1 MTREDRL
8 LNTAFHFHS
17 SEKNWEDRIRQ
28 IFWIIGILA
37 GATLTYTTRH
47 FINGDAINYIEMGEA
62 FRQGN
67 VRDFINLT
75 ASPGYAVLLGL
86 TQSLLNTNSWTEVPL
101 LKGVNFVLLLIG
113 MWACDF
119 LLRSLKKSYA
129 SLIHKGICLPWFMVM
144 ALAYAMFLFCALV
157 WITPKLVAPD
167 MATFSTTLLSTAMI
181 LQIRET
187 PESYRPY
194 LWLGV
199 LLGAAYLFKTF
210 FFSFSLMFL
219 GAAAIACG
227 SIKRA
232 IPRITLSLVSMLL
245 VSALWIIPLSMK
257 LGTISY
263 GETGALNY
271 AIYVKAEGKGR
282 YCPVILDANPE
293 VLLYKTDFVEKCTRP
308 ATFDPG
314 YWKVG
319 MKPVF
324 DLKMHLTLVFE
335 HALQICSD
343 KPWLFLAVLIW
354 IAWNIKARGFQF
366 RELSAFAIPLY
377 LAVPSLVGILMYSMI
392 HVEMRYIAPFIFLV
406 FLGVV
411 LCLRYDTAN
420 HSSMRNAIIGAFGM
434 LAVILALLAVSV
446 IDQSVR
452 GLISAG
458 SKPTYKEAYS
468 ELFAVKDYLQNQG
481 LRPGDQVAVIAYPPI
496 YWARISGVKISA
508 EIPNEKKMIS
518 AAVENRKE
526 ALATL
531 RPVGVHAVVAKGKE
545 FAGLIAEGWKLIPG
559 TRDFYAL
566 TLK

>member
-1 MTREDRL
+1 V
-8 LNTAFHFHS
+8 NTAFHFCS
-17 SEKNWEDRIRQ
+17 SEKIWEDRIRK
-28 IFWIIGILA
+28 IFWIVGIVAA
-37 GATLTYTTRH
+37 GTLTYTTRH

-62 FRQGN
+62 FHQSN
-67 VRDFINLT
+67 VRDFVNLT

-86 TQSLLNTNSWTEVPL
+86 TQGLLNTNSWTEIPL
-101 LKGVNFVLLLIG
+101 LKGVNFVLVLIG

-119 LLRSLKKSYA
+119 LLSSLKKSY
-129 SLIHKGICLPWFMVM
+129 SDWSDKGIFLPWFMIM

-157 WITPKLVAPD
+157 WISPKLVAPD
-167 MATFSTTLLSTAMI
+167 MATFSTTLVSMAVI
-181 LQIRET
+181 LRVREN

-194 LWLGV
+194 F
-199 LLGAAYLFKTF
+199 LLGILLGTAYLFKTF
-210 FFSFSLMFL
+210 FFSFSLICL
-219 GAAAIACG
+219 AVAAVACG

-232 IPRITLSLVSMLL
+232 IPRIALSLVSMLL
-245 VSALWIIPLSMK
+245 VSSLWIIPLSMK
-257 LGTISY
+257 LGTLSY
-263 GETGALNY
+263 GETGPLNY

-282 YCPVILDANPE
+282 YCPVVLDDDPE

-308 ATFDPG
+308 ATFDPS

-324 DLKMHLTLVFE
+324 DLRMHLSLVFE

-343 KPWLFLAVLIW
+343 KPWLFLAVLLW
-354 IAWNIKARGFQF
+354 IAWNIGVGGFRFRG
-366 RELSAFAIPLY
+366 LSAFVIPLY

-406 FLGVV
+406 FLSVV
-411 LCLRYDTAN
+411 LGLRYDEAN
-420 HSSMRNAIIGAFGM
+420 HSSIKNGIIGAFGM
-434 LAVILALLAVSV
+434 LAVILVLLALSV
-446 IDQSVR
+446 IDQSIR
-452 GLISAG
+452 GLISGG

-481 LRPGDQVAVIAYPPI
+481 LQPGDQVAVIGYPPI

-508 EIPNEKKMIS
+508 EIPNEKEMIS
-518 AAVENRKE
+518 VTVENRKK

-531 RPVGVHAVVAKGKE
+531 RPIGVNAVLAKGKE

-559 TRDFYAL
+559 TRDFYAF

>member
-1 MTREDRL
+1 M
-8 LNTAFHFHS
+8 NTAFHSCS
-17 SEKNWEDRIRQ
+17 SEKYWEDRIRQ
-28 IFWIIGILA
+28 IFWIVGILA

-62 FRQGN
+62 FRQAN
-67 VRDFINLT
+67 VRDFVNLT

-86 TQSLLNTNSWTEVPL
+86 TQSLLNTNPWTEIPL

-119 LLRSLKKSYA
+119 LLRSLRKSYA
-129 SLIHKGICLPWFMVM
+129 PLSDKGMLLPWFMIM

-167 MATFSTTLLSTAMI
+167 MATFSTTLLSMAMI
-181 LQIRET
+181 LQIREN
-187 PESYRPY
+187 PQSYRPY

-199 LLGAAYLFKTF
+199 LLGIAYLFKTF
-210 FFSFSLMFL
+210 FFSFSLIFL
-219 GAAAIACG
+219 GAAVIACG
-227 SIKRA
+227 SIQRA
-232 IPRITLSLVSMLL
+232 IPRITLALVSMIL

-257 LGTISY
+257 LGTLSY
-263 GETGALNY
+263 GETGPLNY

-282 YCPVILDANPE
+282 YCPVILDDRPE

-308 ATFDPG
+308 ATFDPS

-324 DLKMHLTLVFE
+324 DLKIHLTLVFE

-354 IAWNIKARGFQF
+354 IAWNITAGGFRF
-366 RELSAFAIPLY
+366 RESGTFVIPLY
-377 LAVPSLVGILMYSMI
+377 LVVPSLVGILMYSVI

-411 LCLRYDTAN
+411 LCLRYDTN
-420 HSSMRNAIIGAFGM
+420 HSSMKNGVIGAFGM
-434 LAVILALLAVSV
+434 LAVILVLLALSV
-446 IDQSVR
+446 IDQSIR
-452 GLISAG
+452 GSISG
-458 SKPTYKEAYS
+458 GTKPTYKEAYS
-468 ELFAVKDYLQNQG
+468 ELFAVKDYLQDQG
-481 LRPGDQVAVIAYPPI
+481 LQPGDQVAVIGYPPI

-508 EIPNEKKMIS
+508 EIPNEKEMMS
-518 AAVENRKE
+518 ATVEDRKK

-531 RPVGVHAVVAKGKE
+531 RPAGVNAVVVKGKE

-559 TRDFYAL
+559 TRDFYAF
-566 TLK
+566 TFR